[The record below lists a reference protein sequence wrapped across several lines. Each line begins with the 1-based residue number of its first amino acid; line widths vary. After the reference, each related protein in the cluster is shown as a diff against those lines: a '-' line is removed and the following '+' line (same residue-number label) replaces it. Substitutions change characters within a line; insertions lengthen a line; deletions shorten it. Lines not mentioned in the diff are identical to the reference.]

1 MKVILLIM
9 IGVSI
14 LNAEFSRDNS
24 AEIVYDSN
32 TGLYWQDNSD
42 SGTFVW
48 QDTIEYCEN
57 LELNAYTDWRL
68 PNINELASLIDD
80 TKSSPA
86 IPATFLNT
94 NSSYYW
100 SSTSLQ
106 SESTNAWG
114 VGFNDGSVGH
124 NSKGYSYYVRCVRAG
139 Q

>member
-1 MKVILLIM
+1 M

-14 LNAEFSRDNS
+14 LNAEFSRDNT

-42 SGTFVW
+42 VNFLAW
-48 QDTIEYCEN
+48 QDAINYCEN
-57 LELNAYTDWRL
+57 LELNAYSDWRL
-68 PNINELASLIDD
+68 PNVNELSSLIDD

-94 NSSYYW
+94 DSSSYW

-106 SESTNAWG
+106 GDTANAWYVNFYNG
-114 VGFNDGSVGH
+114 NVYYDSKTFN
-124 NSKGYSYYVRCVRAG
+124 YYVRCVRAG